1 MKGERGGGWRERE
14 VGDEGR
20 ERRGMEGGRERE
32 RGRPRGKRES
42 ERDRYTS
49 ISQYYL
55 HLLQLKIFPLTL
67 L

>member
-1 MKGERGGGWRERE
+1 MMI
-14 VGDEGR
+14 DEGR